1 MNYLMHVVKATEII
15 YMKYGWYTWEKLCKI
30 SKKNTLFLE
39 KARISTC
46 VLKIIEEYETEE
58 LFFQITSCK
67 QLDKICLNLVENREK
82 QKNGIDDRG
91 FIYPLL
97 QPHQIVT
104 ETEQLASRVTW
115 GLDEQKPYV

>member
-1 MNYLMHVVKATEII
+1 M
-15 YMKYGWYTWEKLCKI
+15 
-30 SKKNTLFLE
+30 
-39 KARISTC
+39 
-46 VLKIIEEYETEE
+46 KIIEEYETEE

-104 ETEQLASRVTW
+104 ETEQIASRVTW
-115 GLDEQKPYV
+115 GLDEQKPYD